1 MSMPRKDP
9 IWEDHRTWLR
19 LKRELEGK
27 LEELD
32 REEATLLDELSRVEE
47 QVAYY
52 GSLTKEM
59 KRTLD
64 PPKLN
69 KLLRSWRRA

>member
-1 MSMPRKDP
+1 MPRKDP